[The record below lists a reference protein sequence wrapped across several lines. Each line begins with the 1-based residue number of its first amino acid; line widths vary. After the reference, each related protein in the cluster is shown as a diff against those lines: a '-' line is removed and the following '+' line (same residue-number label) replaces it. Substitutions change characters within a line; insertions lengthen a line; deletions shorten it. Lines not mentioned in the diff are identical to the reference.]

1 MTHGEKLSKLRK
13 EHRYTQEQL
22 AELLGVCRQAISK
35 WESNLAYPE
44 TDKLIRLS
52 ELYGCSMDY
61 LLKDGL
67 EEDRLNETPV
77 LRRRLRERKSER
89 TLWGMPLWHV
99 AKNARGVVAV
109 GINARG
115 VVAIGVKAQGLIS
128 FGVLALGL
136 LSFGTL
142 SLGLVAAGLLAI
154 GGLAAGCFAIGAFA
168 TGAICLGVVSLG
180 AVSVGE
186 FSVGALAV
194 GKYAAL
200 GDHARAMIALGDSRA
215 VGSVFQHC
223 GDLSAQETEQV
234 LQLLDQITPA
244 WLDWAKAFFRLFL

>member
-1 MTHGEKLSKLRK
+1 MTRGEKLSKLRK
-13 EHRYTQEQL
+13 ERRYTQEQL
-22 AELLGVCRQAISK
+22 AELLGVSRQAISK

-99 AKNARGVVAV
+99 GRNARGVVAV
-109 GINARG
+109 GFSARG
-115 VVAIGVKAQGLIS
+115 IVAVGLKAR
-128 FGVLALGL
+128 GL
-136 LSFGTL
+136 LSFGLLSVGLLSFGLL
-142 SLGLVAAGLLAI
+142 SLGLIAVGLLAV
-154 GGLAAGCFAIGAFA
+154 GGLTAGTFAVGVIAL
-168 TGAICLGVVSLG
+168 GAISAGLISLG
-180 AVSVGE
+180 AVAVGD
-186 FSVGALAV
+186 FSVGALAI

-200 GDHARAMIALGDSRA
+200 GDQARAMVALGDSRA
-215 VGSVFQHC
+215 IGSVFQHR
-223 GDLSAQETEQV
+223 GDLSARETEQV
-234 LQLLDQITPA
+234 LQLLDRITPA
-244 WLDWAKAFFRLFL
+244 WLDWAKAVFRLFL